1 MYQQPLLRKN
11 QDTQMLGK
19 RGSLAG
25 RLIVVPGG
33 SGYIGSVLVRKLLRS
48 GAHVRVLERF
58 IYGDLPLR
66 DIATHP
72 RLEIISGD
80 CRKIS
85 TAVRACDGADSLVYL
100 SAIVGDPACEQDP
113 VAAVEIN
120 YAATRMI
127 AEVMMANTSSQMVF
141 ASSCSVY
148 GKATELADEESAL
161 NPVSLYARTKINS
174 ERALLNARTSSFHP
188 TVLRFATVF
197 GLSPRPRFD
206 LVVNMLSAQAAS
218 HESITIYNESQWR
231 PFIHVCD
238 VARAIMAILEA
249 PVSEVSGEIF
259 NVGDQR
265 MNFSLGQLAEEI
277 RRIVPGTSVQ
287 YVENSDRR
295 DYRVSFEKLRSRLQ
309 FECVHDLRF
318 GVEEICSAITSGT
331 IESYRDPA
339 YHNQRFLKNAG
350 SLANNTCLEPMMMAL
365 SQGET
370 ADCRCATA
378 HSAA

>member
-1 MYQQPLLRKN
+1 MPGEPGN
-11 QDTQMLGK
+11 
-19 RGSLAG
+19 LAG
-25 RLIVVPGG
+25 RLIVVAGG

-48 GAHVRVLERF
+48 GAHVRVLDRF
-58 IYGDLPLR
+58 IYGESPLEN
-66 DIATHP
+66 IATHP

-80 CRKIS
+80 CRKIC
-85 TAVRACDGADSLVYL
+85 TAVRACEGADSLVYL

-120 YAATRMI
+120 YAATRMM
-127 AEVMMANTSSQMVF
+127 AEVMMANLSSRMVF

-148 GKATELADEESAL
+148 GTATEITDEESPL
-161 NPVSLYARTKINS
+161 NPVSLYARTKIGS

-206 LVVNMLSAQAAS
+206 LVVNLLSAQAAS
-218 HESITIYNESQWR
+218 GEKITIYNENQWR

-238 VARAIMAILEA
+238 VARGIIATLDA
-249 PVSEVSGEIF
+249 PVCKVSGEIF
-259 NVGDQR
+259 NVGDER
-265 MNFSLGQLAEEI
+265 MNFSLGDLADEI
-277 RRIVPGTSVQ
+277 QRIVPGTSVQ
-287 YVENSDRR
+287 YCANSDRR

-309 FECVHDLRF
+309 FECIHDLRY
-318 GVEEICSAITSGT
+318 GVKEICSAITSGR
-331 IESYRDPA
+331 IESYRNPV

-350 SLANNTCLEPMMMAL
+350 SLANNAGPEALIMAMFA
-365 SQGET
+365 GEMAN
-370 ADCRCATA
+370 ADFTRAAAA